1 MPGSRIPNPE
11 SQIPSLTCVW
21 LLAAAV
27 GVFGQFSDAFK
38 ESRDHPTIEYS
49 TRETTDPIA
58 TLNGALRAGKS
69 KLAFESPRGYLD
81 SLLKVLDVPVESQTL
96 VFSETSFEPEDI
108 SPSNPR
114 ALYFNDRVAVGWV
127 PGRKTLEI
135 AAHDAQQGVIFYTLE
150 QSSVPI
156 PQFARNQRC
165 LLCHLTS
172 STSGVPGLVT
182 MSMLPLSDN
191 PNEYAQGWPVDH
203 RTPIEDRF
211 GGWYVTGA
219 NVPRVHLGN
228 VPVHH
233 VKRSY
238 TRLPTAPVLASLSA
252 TFDTTTYL
260 SPHSDIVAQL
270 VLQHQVQ
277 MTNLLTRL
285 GWESRVAGDQT
296 GNAQARVTNVVREFV
311 DYLFF
316 VDEAPLPS
324 PVRGSAGFPETFA
337 AAGPRDQKG
346 RSLRDLDLERRLFRY
361 PCSYLIYSP
370 AFDALPKPAK
380 DAVYQRMWDI
390 LSGRETDKIYAR
402 LTRADRQAI
411 VEILRET
418 KNDLPSWF
426 RS

>member
-1 MPGSRIPNPE
+1 MSNRTTT
-11 SQIPSLTCVW
+11 LTCAC
-21 LLAAAV
+21 LLTGGVAV
-27 GVFGQFSDAFK
+27 LGQFSDAFK
-38 ESRDHPTIEYS
+38 ESRDHPAIGYS

-58 TLNGALRAGKS
+58 RLNGVIRADGS
-69 KLAFESPRGYLD
+69 KLTFDGPRGYLD
-81 SLLKVLDVPVESQTL
+81 SLLKVLDIPVESQTL

-108 SPSNPR
+108 SPSHPR

-135 AAHDAQQGVIFYTLE
+135 AAHDARQGVIFYTLE
-150 QSSVPI
+150 QSPATL
-156 PQFARNQRC
+156 PRFARNERC
-165 LLCHLTS
+165 LLCHLTP

-233 VKRSY
+233 VKVSY
-238 TRLPTAPVLASLSA
+238 TRLPAAPVVTSLSSK
-252 TFDTTTYL
+252 FDLKTYL
-260 SPHSDIVAQL
+260 SPDSDIVAQL
-270 VLQHQVQ
+270 VLHHQVQ
-277 MTNLLTRL
+277 MTNFMTRL
-285 GWESRVAGDQT
+285 GWEFRVAADQK
-296 GNAQARVTNVVREFV
+296 GNAQSRLTNFTREFV
-311 DYLFF
+311 DYLLF

-324 PVRGSAGFPETFA
+324 PVRGSSGFAEKFA

-346 RSLRDLDLERRLFRY
+346 RSLREFDLERRVFKY
-361 PCSYLIYSP
+361 PCSYMIYSP
-370 AFDALPKPAK
+370 AFDALPQPAK

-390 LSGRETDKIYAR
+390 LSGRETDKIYTR
-402 LTRADRQAI
+402 LSRADRQAI

-418 KNDLPSWF
+418 KKDLPSSF